1 MRQRITCL
9 TMLVLILASGTWAAA
24 PVLVATSPQHD
35 VLTVELTTLW
45 SRGGDDDDEVFFG
58 IPNRVIADTDGRV
71 LVLDDQLSQVHVFAP
86 DGTYEGPVGREGD
99 GPGEFRRPI
108 GLMQLPTGDLAV
120 GNQLQGRFERVT
132 LDGTPRG
139 TLHLGGGGP
148 TEGILVL
155 YGAACRGGTILAA
168 TTTSAFNQS
177 TGHLDRVQS
186 LSTYDTDGN
195 HLADLC
201 EARIAMDF
209 TGRAPIRE
217 ADVLRHFL
225 LVSAVGPDGR
235 VYAPHQRDRYL
246 IDVFDRDGNLV
257 RQIARPDFATPARD
271 DRQWRR
277 IHALADTWGRNGD
290 IAINLDLADTELTIA
305 GLFVDERGHLF
316 VEHARSRH
324 DLPDG
329 VFLRLDEFGPDG
341 QWLHEL
347 HLKGVGDPLM
357 DTVAWLDQGRIAL
370 IRGGKLIDLERWR
383 DAPVEWN
390 DEAEVA
396 PEVVVCR
403 WGGPVT
409 TAAATPHRTVAGRGA
424 AH

>member
-1 MRQRITCL
+1 MRHQFTCL
-9 TMLVLILASGTWAAA
+9 AVLTLILVSMAQATP
-24 PVLVATSPQHD
+24 PVVVATTAQHD
-35 VLTVELTTLW
+35 TRTVELTALW

-58 IPNRVIADTDGRV
+58 IPNRVIADDDGRV
-71 LVLDDQLSQVHVFAP
+71 LVLDDQLSQVHVFSS

-108 GLMQLPTGDLAV
+108 GLLQLPSGDLAV

-139 TLHLGGGGP
+139 TLRLGGDGP
-148 TEGILVL
+148 TEGIVVL
-155 YGAACRGGTILAA
+155 YGAACRGGTLLAA
-168 TTTSAFNQS
+168 TTTSAFDQS
-177 TGHLDRVQS
+177 SGHLDRVQY

-195 HLADLC
+195 HRSHLC

-209 TGRAPIRE
+209 TGRSPIRE

-235 VYAPHQRDRYL
+235 VYVPHQRDRYL
-246 IDVFDRDGNLV
+246 IDVFDGDGNLLH
-257 RQIARPDFATPARD
+257 QIERPDFKTPPRD

-290 IAINLDLADTELTIA
+290 IAINLELADAELTIA
-305 GLFVDERGHLF
+305 GLFVDDRGHLF
-316 VEHARSRH
+316 VEHARSRR

-329 VFLRLDEFGPDG
+329 VFLRLDEFAPDG
-341 QWLHEL
+341 QWLREVL
-347 HLKGVGDPLM
+347 LSGVGDPHM

-370 IRGGKLIDLERWR
+370 IRGGLLIDLERWR
-383 DAPVEWN
+383 DAPVEWQ

-403 WGGPVT
+403 WSDTV
-409 TAAATPHRTVAGRGA
+409 TVADQGERR
-424 AH
+424 